1 MTAIHRRDF
10 LKSSAGLAA
19 LLAAGPSM
27 PGFLASTAAAAQH
40 AEPGER
46 VLVIVQLSGG
56 NDGLNTVIP
65 YRSDQ
70 YHRLRPTLRVAP
82 SQVHAISD
90 DLGLHP
96 EMVSLKSL
104 HDDGLLCTVNSVG
117 YPNPDRSHFR
127 SMDIWHTASQSPES
141 QPHGWI
147 GRLADLSSRQQG
159 SAPTAVHLDDGP
171 LPLALRASRES
182 LPSIPDLSR
191 LRIEDPQGI
200 VQTAVETQ
208 RSGVTDD
215 LLYVQRVSVAACRN
229 AARVEQVL
237 QHEPSRSLYPDT
249 GLARR
254 LAQIS
259 TLIAGGFGAR
269 VYYTSLNGFDT
280 HAQQALSHGGLLR
293 ELADALAAFQRD
305 LQARGLGDRVLTMT
319 FSEFGRRVA
328 ENAGKGTDH
337 GAAAPLLIVGNRC
350 KPGIVNPAPDL
361 SSLVDGD
368 LAHRVDFRS
377 VYAGLL
383 SGWLG
388 VRAEPVIGPG
398 FEPLRVTS

>member
-1 MTAIHRRDF
+1 MTPIHRRDF

-19 LLAAGPSM
+19 LLAAAPSM
-27 PGFLASTAAAAQH
+27 PGFLASTAAATRH
-40 AEPGER
+40 ANPGER
-46 VLVIVQLSGG
+46 ILVIVQLSGG

-65 YRSDQ
+65 HRSDF
-70 YHRLRPTLRVAP
+70 YHRLRPTLRVPTA
-82 SQVHAISD
+82 QVHPISD

-96 EMVSLKSL
+96 EMAALKSL

-127 SMDIWHTASQSPES
+127 SMDIWHTASPNPES
-141 QPHGWI
+141 QPNGWI
-147 GRLADLSSRQQG
+147 GRFADLSRRPQG
-159 SAPTAVHLDDGP
+159 SAPAAVHLDDGP
-171 LPLALRASRES
+171 LPLALRASGES

-191 LRIEDPQGI
+191 LRINDPSGS
-200 VQTAVETQ
+200 VQEAINTPC
-208 RSGVTDD
+208 SGGSED
-215 LLYVQRVSVAACRN
+215 LLYVQRVAVTACRN

-237 QHEPSRSLYPDT
+237 QHEPARGPYPDT

-280 HAQQALSHGGLLR
+280 HAQQAVSHGGLLR
-293 ELADALAAFQRD
+293 ELSDALAAFQRD

-337 GAAAPLLIVGNRC
+337 GAAAPLFILGNHCRA
-350 KPGIVNPAPDL
+350 GVRTPAPDL
-361 SSLVDGD
+361 SALVDGD
-368 LAHRVDFRS
+368 LPHQVDFRS

-383 SGWLG
+383 NGWLG
-388 VRAEPVIGPG
+388 VDAKTIIGPG
-398 FEPLRVTS
+398 FDPLRVTA

>member
-10 LKSSAGLAA
+10 LRSSAGLAA
-19 LLAAGPSM
+19 LLAASPSM
-27 PGFLASTAAAAQH
+27 PGFLASTAAATRR

-46 VLVIVQLSGG
+46 VLVIVQLTGG

-65 YRSDQ
+65 HRCDI
-70 YHRLRPTLRVAP
+70 YHRVRPTLRVPTA
-82 SQVHAISD
+82 QVHQISD

-96 EMVSLKSL
+96 EMGALKSL

-127 SMDIWHTASQSPES
+127 SMDIWHTASGHPES

-147 GRLADLSSRQQG
+147 GRLADLSRRPQG
-159 SAPTAVHLDDGP
+159 SAPAAVNLDHGP

-182 LPSIPDLSR
+182 LPSIADLDR
-191 LRIEDPQGI
+191 LRIEDPGGAFREAI
-200 VQTAVETQ
+200 NARRAGGCEE
-208 RSGVTDD
+208 
-215 LLYVQRVSVAACRN
+215 LLYVQRVAVAACEN

-237 QHEPSRSLYPDT
+237 RDEPSRGPYPDT

-280 HAQQALSHGGLLR
+280 HAQQAISHGGLLG
-293 ELADALAAFQRD
+293 ELSGALAAFQRD
-305 LQARGLGDRVLTMT
+305 LNARGLGDRVLTMT

-328 ENAGKGTDH
+328 ENSGKGTDH
-337 GAAAPLLIVGNRC
+337 GAAAPLFILGNHCRAGVQT
-350 KPGIVNPAPDL
+350 PTPDL
-361 SSLVDGD
+361 SALIDGD
-368 LAHRVDFRS
+368 LPHRVDFRS

-383 SGWLG
+383 DGWLG
-388 VRAEPVIGPG
+388 VDAKAVIGPG
-398 FEPLRVTS
+398 FEPLRVTI